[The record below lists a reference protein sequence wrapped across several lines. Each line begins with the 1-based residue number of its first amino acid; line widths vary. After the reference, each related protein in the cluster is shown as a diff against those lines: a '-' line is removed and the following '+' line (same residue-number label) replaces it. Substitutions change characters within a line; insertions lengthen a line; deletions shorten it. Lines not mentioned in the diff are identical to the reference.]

1 MADLIYNS
9 FRAALAGDAAISS
22 TPIDFEADTIKLA
35 LFTSTHTPS
44 AANTYISDLTNEVAA
59 GGGYSTGGA
68 TVTGIT
74 VTYSGATATI
84 TSSAVTWSTS
94 TITARYAVLYKDS
107 GTPTTSPL
115 IALYDFTTDKS
126 SSSGDFTVT
135 PNASGLLTV
144 T

>member
-22 TPIDFEADTIKLA
+22 TPIDFEADTIKMA
-35 LFTSTHTPS
+35 LLTSTHTPS
-44 AANTYISDLTNEVAA
+44 AANTYYSDLTNEVAA

-84 TSSAVTWSTS
+84 TSNAVTWSTS
-94 TITARYAVLYKDS
+94 TITARYAVIYKDS
-107 GTPTTSPL
+107 GVGTTSPL